1 MQPRRGGEEGFN
13 NVKKQPLSNIRGG
26 KLAFGI
32 CCPSSQNKTQIL
44 GGHRG
49 WEDRIR
55 PAPLDSSGG
64 HRVRAWGVGMGFGLR
79 GLLILLSLPERSLS
93 GLAVK

>member
-1 MQPRRGGEEGFN
+1 MEQRYKYFRFVRGMQPRRGGEEGFN
-13 NVKKQPLSNIRGG
+13 NFKKQPLSNIRGG

-49 WEDRIR
+49 REDRIR

-64 HRVRAWGVGMGFGLR
+64 HRVRTWGGVGGGWVMV
-79 GLLILLSLPERSLS
+79 S
-93 GLAVK
+93 GGC